1 MQSYFQGFV
10 PIHTIFYSVFHP
22 TEGSKIKY
30 EFPPNN
36 LKSHGINFNTIKN
49 YIIPK
54 PILCHK
60 LITFKYGTYRIVC
73 YPVTINSPIY
83 ARNFFS
89 FNFVFVFPYDC
100 ETSPYEPAIT
110 RLGKMFKVLEEQ
122 NQLLSKSER
131 DPVFFDLKAIE
142 NSLLTP
148 STAGPPATSNP
159 SSNTTP
165 THPTSDKD
173 AKDLRGNRFNG
184 EKYNDIIKDLGL
196 PESSFSIQD
205 LLMRIFQDLNN
216 YSECLIPIDD
226 GNAVD
231 IKIFPLLRPPTTC
244 VSLEDVP
251 LSCVNLK
258 KIIDVNWDPTMMGIV
273 PYIDGLNSIAKI
285 SKFSHSDPSLVIE
298 CIRHLIYYKCV
309 TLSDIFQFSNIYAPS
324 SLIRNFLTDPL
335 MATDCQSYVTFPEI
349 SKLSNLPLSKNFDSV
364 DQDLTSFSV
373 RRKSKSSS
381 VPSNPNSRTTSFSS
395 TSKVSQNSSLNSSF
409 SSVSKDWRQSQTSCS
424 STNAHAISNRNQFLP
439 TRSCLFD
446 LYRSL
451 SQGQTL
457 KSWYELKFTTL
468 KENNIDIRRFI
479 TFGLER
485 GIIYRCYSF
494 PIMLHVGSRDTKEMT
509 PVTTKEPSNEDNSL
523 KKKDYNH
530 SLSLTGSKSTTQTNV
545 KSERPS
551 KVSFEMQR
559 ANSLATGKNKIPRLS
574 DEEKK
579 ILEKSIRSAENFDKI
594 CVLLGKSKQEVE
606 NYLSE
611 LGEFKVINS

>member
-1 MQSYFQGFV
+1 MLSYFQGFV

-36 LKSHGINFNTIKN
+36 LKNHGINFNTIKN

-54 PILCHK
+54 PVLCHK

-122 NQLLSKSER
+122 NQLLSKSEK
-131 DPVFFDLKAIE
+131 DPVFFDLKALE
-142 NSLLTP
+142 NSTIAP
-148 STAGPPATSNP
+148 STACPPATSNT

-173 AKDLRGNRFNG
+173 AKDLRNSR
-184 EKYNDIIKDLGL
+184 YNDLVKDFEL
-196 PESSFSIQD
+196 PESTFSIQD

-216 YSECLIPIDD
+216 YSECLIPIDE

-251 LSCVNLK
+251 LSSVNLE
-258 KIIDVNWDPTMMGIV
+258 KIIDVNWDPTMMNIV

-285 SKFSHSDPSLVIE
+285 SKLSNSDPSLVIE

-324 SLIRNFLTDPL
+324 SSIRNFLTDPL
-335 MATDCQSYVTFPEI
+335 MANDCQYYVTFPEVSKI
-349 SKLSNLPLSKNFDSV
+349 SSLPLNKNLTSGDLDSP
-364 DQDLTSFSV
+364 SFSV

-381 VPSNPNSRTTSFSS
+381 IPSNPGSRTTSFSS
-395 TSKVSQNSSLNSSF
+395 TSKVSQNSSINSSF
-409 SSVSKDWRQSQTSCS
+409 SSAYRDWRQSQTSCS
-424 STNAHAISNRNQFLP
+424 SSNIHISNNRNRFLP

-457 KSWYELKFTTL
+457 KAWYESKYMII
-468 KENNIDIRRFI
+468 KDNNIDIRRFI
-479 TFGLER
+479 TFGLEKR
-485 GIIYRCYSF
+485 IIYRSYSY
-494 PIMLHVGSRDTKEMT
+494 PVMLSVGPRETKET
-509 PVTTKEPSNEDNSL
+509 APIIAKDSPNESNSSE
-523 KKKDYNH
+523 KKYHEH
-530 SLSLTGSKSTTQTNV
+530 SFSIIRSKNAV
-545 KSERPS
+545 LFNNIKSGRPS
-551 KVSFEMQR
+551 KVSFDMQK
-559 ANSLATGKNKIPRLS
+559 ASSLITGESTIPKLS
-574 DEEKK
+574 DDEER
-579 ILEKSIRSAENFDKI
+579 ILEESVRSAENFDKI
-594 CVLLGKSKQEVE
+594 CVLLGKPKLEVE
-606 NYLSE
+606 NYLNE
-611 LGEFKVINS
+611 LGEFKIINS